1 MRVSASVFPKVI
13 KPLAGKL
20 CVAHRVL
27 NVLVT
32 EIMLDRAR
40 VVTLVGQLVT
50 GGMTKHVGTHR
61 EFEASLSARARDH
74 LAYGRVRQWT
84 ATFTDKDI

>member
-1 MRVSASVFPKVI
+1 MF
-13 KPLAGKL
+13 
-20 CVAHRVL
+20 
-27 NVLVT
+27 LVT

-50 GGMTKHVGTHR
+50 GEMTKHVGMHR
-61 EFEASLSARARDH
+61 ECEAGLPTGARDH